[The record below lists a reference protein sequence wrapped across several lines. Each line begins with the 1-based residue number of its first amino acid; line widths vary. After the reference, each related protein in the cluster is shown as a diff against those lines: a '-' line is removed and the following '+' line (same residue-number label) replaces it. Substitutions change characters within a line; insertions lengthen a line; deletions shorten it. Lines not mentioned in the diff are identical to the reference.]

1 MSENQENV
9 NAELQ
14 KVSQSGNLPA
24 IVRFIL
30 ASLGGIPVVG
40 GIFGAG
46 AGAWSET
53 EQKHL
58 NNLLAAWVKLQTDEI
73 REIGTTLA
81 EVMIR
86 VDNGFGGR
94 GI

>member
-1 MSENQENV
+1 MSENQENI

-14 KVSQSGNLPA
+14 NVSQAGNLPA

-40 GIFGAG
+40 GVFGAG

-53 EQKHL
+53 EQKHF
-58 NNLLAAWVKLQTDEI
+58 NNLFSSLGQASN
-73 REIGTTLA
+73 R
-81 EVMIR
+81 
-86 VDNGFGGR
+86 
-94 GI
+94 